1 MIAWMLYTAIV
12 GVLVV
17 FAANAID
24 RVARLMGRPTR
35 WVWVGGMVAA
45 LVLVAIAPYRATP
58 RFAVVADNNAAS
70 VTTSAAPVRT
80 RWSAIQDVVRA
91 ARGVIDASLVGGL
104 AAVERRLP
112 APAGAFALVAWL
124 VASAVLALVAV
135 RVHTGFSRARRR
147 WPVADVQGTRVR
159 VAPSTGPVVIG
170 LTRPEIIVPRWM
182 LQRAPSEQRVVLAHE
197 AEHVRA
203 GDALLLAAASAAVI
217 LMPWNPALW
226 YMLSR
231 VRLAV
236 ELDCDARV
244 LRGGVA
250 AMAYGTLLIDL
261 AEQALPLTLTAVALA
276 DDVSH
281 LHRRILAMKPQS
293 SRFAFVRGSV
303 AAAVALVGFLAACEA
318 KLPTESDIKQMDVAS
333 AERSAR
339 QLQLVNATDS
349 VRYVVDGV
357 VASKR
362 VAERLSADSIVLLS
376 VVKPDGG
383 ASTISIR
390 TKALRDTLEQ
400 KVRRDTELSSVRLDY
415 KAKTMAEQ
423 SRILPPP
430 PVGHIER
437 DPIFIV
443 DGVQTD
449 PATFAKLNRDRIAAV
464 DVIKGK
470 AAAATYGPDADRG
483 VIVVTTKK

>member
-1 MIAWMLYTAIV
+1 
-12 GVLVV
+12 
-17 FAANAID
+17 
-24 RVARLMGRPTR
+24 
-35 WVWVGGMVAA
+35 
-45 LVLVAIAPYRATP
+45 
-58 RFAVVADNNAAS
+58 
-70 VTTSAAPVRT
+70 
-80 RWSAIQDVVRA
+80 
-91 ARGVIDASLVGGL
+91 
-104 AAVERRLP
+104 
-112 APAGAFALVAWL
+112 
-124 VASAVLALVAV
+124 
-135 RVHTGFSRARRR
+135 
-147 WPVADVQGTRVR
+147 
-159 VAPSTGPVVIG
+159 
-170 LTRPEIIVPRWM
+170 M

-293 SRFAFVRGSV
+293 SRFAFIRGSG

-339 QLQLVNATDS
+339 QLQLVNATDT

-362 VAERLSADSIVLLS
+362 AAERLSADSIMLVS

-383 ASTISIR
+383 GSTISIR
-390 TKALRDTLEQ
+390 TKALRDTLEQRLEQ

-415 KAKTMAEQ
+415 KDKVTEQ
-423 SRILPPP
+423 SRVLPPP
-430 PVGHIER
+430 PVAHIER
-437 DPIFIV
+437 DPMFIV
-443 DGVQTD
+443 DGVHTD
-449 PATFAKLNRDRIAAV
+449 PATFAKLSRDRIAAV
-464 DVIKGK
+464 DVIKGY
-470 AAAATYGPDADRG
+470 AAVATYGPEAEHG